1 MKFTGEFDNNL
12 PSSYTSFLSIIILS
26 FNLELEQLSK
36 TRKMNSSLTKFVL
49 MKFTKLK
56 FDYQK

>member
-56 FDYQK
+56 FYYQK